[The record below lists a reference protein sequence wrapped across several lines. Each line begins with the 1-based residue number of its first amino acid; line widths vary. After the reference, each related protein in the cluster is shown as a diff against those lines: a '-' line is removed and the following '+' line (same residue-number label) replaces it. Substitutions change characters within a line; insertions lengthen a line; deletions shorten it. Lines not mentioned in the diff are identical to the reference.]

1 MSENQNIINE
11 NVVEKAEKQVRV
23 KPVPDANFDWNCDP
37 KKDDNYKSEER
48 MKLEAMYEKT
58 MSQIGDHEVIE
69 GTVVVYLMFYQVYL
83 QVYEYPVYLQIL
95 FALYLH
101 YIYLV

>member
-48 MKLEAMYEKT
+48 M
-58 MSQIGDHEVIE
+58 
-69 GTVVVYLMFYQVYL
+69 
-83 QVYEYPVYLQIL
+83 
-95 FALYLH
+95 
-101 YIYLV
+101 

>member
-23 KPVPDANFDWNCDP
+23 KPTPDANFDWNCDP

-48 MKLEAMYEKT
+48 MRLEAMYEKT

-69 GTVVVYLMFYQVYL
+69 GTVVANAPNPKNFKNFLLSIF
-83 QVYEYPVYLQIL
+83 IL
-95 FALYLH
+95 SVF
-101 YIYLV
+101 IFTKIKD

>member
-37 KKDDNYKSEER
+37 KKDDSHKAVAEHFLWIQLR
-48 MKLEAMYEKT
+48 LLK
-58 MSQIGDHEVIE
+58 IGSLRPC
-69 GTVVVYLMFYQVYL
+69 TVMEIF
-83 QVYEYPVYLQIL
+83 PFPIR
-95 FALYLH
+95 H
-101 YIYLV
+101 C